1 MASRKRHS
9 STRDDPFG
17 QFRDFATSIS
27 IDEGIIDG
35 LDLHSGPFNPFLV
48 DWHGFLAGSNMDFP
62 ETVRALQV
70 GFDDAP
76 VPEVAALISV
86 TANNARIMRNFDAAP
101 LPKEIETQLRDL
113 HAALRRAG
121 ALAQGKKAEEQIAAK
136 PRWHTEAKLSIRGQ
150 QDDTPFPLQA
160 RSRILHPILQDH
172 IELAL
177 EHGRDEIENDFERG
191 LFDAHF
197 MKQQRVLLKFFD
209 ELPEV
214 LGWLQKA
221 TKSAEALIPVL
232 KRERKKGAPSN
243 RAADWAM
250 VRLMWIWRDVLGR
263 EINIYVR
270 RISGPVELDEPE
282 PNACVS
288 FVQSV
293 MERIDPQM
301 LPSNAQNLERKLI
314 ELRKSVPPTPLILDL
329 SRKN

>member
-17 QFRDFATSIS
+17 QFREFATAIS

-35 LDLHSGPFNPFLV
+35 LDLHSGPLNPLLV
-48 DWHGFLAGSNMDFP
+48 DWHGLLAGSNMDFP
-62 ETVRALQV
+62 ETARALQI

-76 VPEVAALISV
+76 VSEIAALISV
-86 TANNARIMRNFDAAP
+86 TATNARIMRNFDAAP
-101 LPKEIETQLRDL
+101 LPTEIEEQLRNL
-113 HAALRRAG
+113 HATLRRAG
-121 ALAQGKKAEEQIAAK
+121 ALAQGKKAEAQITATPSWHPETRRNVREQQ
-136 PRWHTEAKLSIRGQ
+136 G
-150 QDDTPFPLQA
+150 DTPFHFEE

-172 IELAL
+172 VSLAL
-177 EHGRDEIENDFERG
+177 QHGRNKIENDFERR
-191 LFDAHF
+191 LFDAHLA
-197 MKQQRVLLKFFD
+197 QQQQMLIGFFD
-209 ELPEV
+209 TLPQI
-214 LGWLQKA
+214 LDLLQK
-221 TKSAEALIPVL
+221 SAAYTAHIAKVL
-232 KRERKKGAPSN
+232 KRERTKGAPPN
-243 RAADWAM
+243 RAGDWAM

-282 PNACVS
+282 PNACVA

-314 ELRKSVPPTPLILDL
+314 ELRKEVPRESLILDP